1 MNSFFDSILDFGNV
15 AGRLTVESIL
25 LCLLAT
31 FVLSQ
36 VIAWVYLWT
45 HRGISYTSSVVQS
58 LIVLSLIVAIVMSII
73 GSNIARAFGLFGAL
87 ALIRFRTPVKDT
99 RDTVFL
105 FLAVALGIATGTG
118 NILTG
123 LIGTLFVCL
132 VLVYLSVARFGS
144 RLNHDGLLRFLAP
157 VGGQQEKAINE
168 VLDKYC
174 DSVRLLHLREAAP
187 EEAVEHSIE
196 IRMIDTRLGSRL
208 MAEIRMIEGI
218 SNVSL
223 LMRDAE
229 STP

>member
-1 MNSFFDSILDFGNV
+1 MNSVFDTILDFGDV
-15 AGRLTVESIL
+15 AGQLTVESIL

-58 LIVLSLIVAIVMSII
+58 LVVLSLIVAIVMSVI

-118 NILTG
+118 NMVTG
-123 LIGTLFVCL
+123 VVGTLFVCL
-132 VLVYLSVARFGS
+132 VLIYLSAYRFGS
-144 RLNHDGLLRFLAP
+144 KLSHDGLLRLLVP
-157 VGGQQEKAINE
+157 LGGDHENDINE
-168 VLDKYC
+168 VLDRYC
-174 DSVRLLHLREAAP
+174 DSAKLLHLREASP
-187 EEAVEHSIE
+187 EEAMEYSIE
-196 IRMIDTRLGSRL
+196 IKMVDASRSSQL
-208 MAEIRMIEGI
+208 MAEIRMIEGVRD
-218 SNVSL
+218 VSL

-229 STP
+229 ATP